1 MLEDCWQ
8 PTSVAP
14 PIPSINKLTAS
25 FSSLFV
31 FQRHSNVIAG
41 EQMNVLKFVAL
52 CIAAI
57 SILSRS
63 ALHLR
68 EQTKLQDSTAVVES
82 SAALEKEEVDPIT
95 VYAVYQLLY
104 AGYKKLKK
112 IYNVKKVIDGAK
124 TEVQR
129 QKKTLSKI
137 DEIMPI
143 NLQSELTLMTKE
155 VAVYTERGLERVLSY
170 TPIHRESTRFYY
182 FF

>member
-1 MLEDCWQ
+1 
-8 PTSVAP
+8 
-14 PIPSINKLTAS
+14 
-25 FSSLFV
+25 
-31 FQRHSNVIAG
+31 
-41 EQMNVLKFVAL
+41 MNVLKFVAL

-57 SILSRS
+57 SILSCS

-82 SAALEKEEVDPIT
+82 SAALEKEEVVLTTFI
-95 VYAVYQLLY
+95 VCQLLY
-104 AGYKKLKK
+104 VGYKKLKK
-112 IYNVKKVIDGAK
+112 IYNVKKVIDDAYK
-124 TEVQR
+124 EVQR

-137 DEIMPI
+137 DKILLI
-143 NLQSELTLMTKE
+143 NLQSELTLLTKK